1 MQRRTVAK
9 PGRLTVATLAVVAA
23 RAAASAQIPAAGT
36 SNLNLYRN
44 ELDEMSLEELLE
56 LRETL
61 LDAKHNLTYYIE
73 ENDSESDDIGDMLG
87 FGGADDFGD
96 GGLDDQ
102 EDELDFDED
111 EEDGVFDDA
120 EEEEDGIDVDEDD
133 SEQKAK
139 DEKEPPKKQHKTA
152 ETLFK
157 LRQELIQEIK
167 DQMLH
172 KS

>member
-9 PGRLTVATLAVVAA
+9 PGRLTVATLAVVAV
-23 RAAASAQIPAAGT
+23 RAAASAQIPAAAGT
-36 SNLNLYRN
+36 SNLNSYRN

-73 ENDSESDDIGDMLG
+73 ENDSESDDIGDMLD
-87 FGGADDFGD
+87 FGGAGDFDD
-96 GGLDDQ
+96 GGLEDQ
-102 EDELDFDED
+102 EDELDFDDD
-111 EEDGVFDDA
+111 EEDGIFDDV
-120 EEEEDGIDVDEDD
+120 EEKEDGIDDDED

-139 DEKEPPKKQHKTA
+139 DEKELPKKQHRTA

>member
-9 PGRLTVATLAVVAA
+9 PGRLTVATLAVMAA
-23 RAAASAQIPAAGT
+23 RAAASSQIPAAGT
-36 SNLNLYRN
+36 SNLNSYRN

-73 ENDSESDDIGDMLG
+73 ENDDESDDIGDMLG
-87 FGGADDFGD
+87 FGGAGDFAG
-96 GGLDDQ
+96 GGLGDQ
-102 EDELDFDED
+102 EDELDFDDD

-120 EEEEDGIDVDEDD
+120 EEEEDGIDLDD
-133 SEQKAK
+133 DDTEQKAK
-139 DEKEPPKKQHKTA
+139 DEKEAPKKEHGTA

-157 LRQELIQEIK
+157 LRQELI
-167 DQMLH
+167 
-172 KS
+172 